1 MRMDLSAFHNQF
13 REETVENIR
22 TLNDGLLA
30 IEKLAG
36 SDEQAAR
43 QHVHT
48 IFRAMHTVK
57 GSSRVLGFNEVSR
70 LAHSME
76 TVLGAV
82 RSGSRSLDSELAD
95 LLLRAGDTLL
105 SMVHAA
111 VDGQPFSEDI
121 EPLITGLEPA
131 TAADAVA
138 PAPASTGAPS
148 AEAEPVSSASP
159 MPSASVAASVANDEV
174 APEPLPP
181 QPVEVP
187 AAPTAR
193 NAGRQTVR
201 VRVDRLDRLINLTG
215 ELVVGEQMLEHH
227 MHRLRELDD
236 FILRQETMLGEL
248 ELFLREMR
256 MHPSDRQHIEQRF
269 SELFDSL
276 DHARNMLSNES
287 DQFDEYLNQHQLLL
301 GDLEQEVMSVR
312 LLPISTLF
320 NNIPRAVRDLAR
332 AVEKDID
339 LQLHGENTEL
349 DRKLLELLNDP
360 LLHLVRNAV
369 DHGIELPDERERI
382 GKARTGRL
390 LVQAQAFGG
399 EVRISISDD
408 GRGMD
413 PAQMREIAIRKRLI
427 SAENAALLSDRE
439 ALDLVFL
446 PGFSSAQMITDI
458 SGRGVGMDVVRT
470 NLTELGGQVLLESEV
485 GQGTRIT
492 LQVPLTLITTRI
504 LLVRIGAGTFAL
516 PASGCRGTTWIRQD
530 QIRTVEG
537 QAIVDYKDR
546 TLPLLR
552 MADLLNVEAPPP
564 FQASQRMPAILLGNG
579 QRALALLVDR
589 LLDEREAVI
598 KPLGSILEHL
608 CRTQPTRYPYSGA
621 IQPGDRTLVLLLN
634 PTALSRMAS
643 GKRMAGLETSRPE
656 LDRRYQLLVTDDS
669 FTTREL
675 LRSILESAGYDVTIA
690 IDGMDAL
697 DKLRAQSYDLLVS
710 DVEMPR
716 VNGFQLTSRLRNEL
730 GIETMPVVI
739 MTSLASEEH
748 RRQGLEAGAQAYIV
762 KSQFNQDSL
771 LQVIQ
776 QLLGHELVTSPV

>member
-1 MRMDLSAFHNQF
+1 MDLSAFHNQF
-13 REETVENIR
+13 REETTENIR

-36 SDEQAAR
+36 SDEQAA
-43 QHVHT
+43 QHHVHT

-76 TVLGAV
+76 NALGAV
-82 RSGSRSLDSELAD
+82 RSGSRSLDRELAD

-105 SMVHAA
+105 GMVHAA
-111 VDGQPFSEDI
+111 VDAQPFAEDI
-121 EPLITGLEPA
+121 EPLVTGLEPA
-131 TAADAVA
+131 APVDDATPAADSA
-138 PAPASTGAPS
+138 PAAAPPAQAAPS
-148 AEAEPVSSASP
+148 APPAAHATTSPPASP
-159 MPSASVAASVANDEV
+159 GNGEA

-181 QPVEVP
+181 QPVEAP
-187 AAPTAR
+187 AAPAVR

-227 MHRLRELDD
+227 MNRLRELDD

-248 ELFLREMR
+248 DLFLREVR
-256 MHPSDRQHIEQRF
+256 LNHVDRQNLDRYF

-276 DHARNMLSNES
+276 DHARHMLSNES
-287 DQFDEYLNQHQLLL
+287 EQFDEYLNQHQLLL
-301 GDLEQEVMSVR
+301 GDMEQEVMSVR

-360 LLHLVRNAV
+360 LLHLVRNAI
-369 DHGIELPDERERI
+369 DHGIEPPDERERV
-382 GKARTGRL
+382 GKPRTGRL

-413 PAQMREIAIRKRLI
+413 PAQMREIAVRKRLI

-439 ALDLVFL
+439 ALDLVFM

-470 NLTELGGQVLLESEV
+470 NLTELGGQVLLESES

-492 LQVPLTLITTRI
+492 LQVPLTLITTRV
-504 LLVRIGAGTFAL
+504 LLVRIGVSTFAL
-516 PASGCRGTTWIRQD
+516 PASGCRGTAWIHQD

-537 QAIVDYKDR
+537 QAIVEHKDR

-564 FQASQRMPAILLGNG
+564 FQTTHRMPAILLGNG

-589 LLDEREAVI
+589 LLDEREAVV
-598 KPLGSILEHL
+598 KPLGTILEHL
-608 CRTQPTRYPYSGA
+608 CRSQPTRYPYSGA

-634 PTALSRMAS
+634 PTALTRMAG
-643 GKRMAGLETSRPE
+643 GKRMAGPEASRPE
-656 LDRRYQLLVTDDS
+656 LDRQYQLLVTDDS

-697 DKLRAQSYDLLVS
+697 DKLRAHSYDLLVS

-762 KSQFNQDSL
+762 KSQFNQDGL

-776 QLLGHELVTSPV
+776 QLLGHELVAGSA